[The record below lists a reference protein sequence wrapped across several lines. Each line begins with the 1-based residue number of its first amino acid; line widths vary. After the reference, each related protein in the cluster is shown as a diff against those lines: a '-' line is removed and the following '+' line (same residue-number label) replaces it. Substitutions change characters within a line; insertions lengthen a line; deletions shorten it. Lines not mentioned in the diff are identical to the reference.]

1 MASKVGKKKTTKKHY
16 QSLTSYIR
24 DVLKQIHPDTGID
37 SLALESVNALMMDS
51 LNRIVKSANELAKN
65 THTHTVSSRLLIFA
79 IKSVVPGELTKH
91 AISECTKAVTKYQS
105 SKLSSKAGRMSKASR
120 AGLKFPPTRIGHMIR
135 ERASGCSRLSETAS
149 ITMAATLE
157 YLAAEVLELAGNSA
171 YDHKHKLINNRDILL
186 AISNDFELHKLY
198 KNVVLPGGVVP
209 FYIPTEKDKKKKRK
223 K

>member
-1 MASKVGKKKTTKKHY
+1 MSVPKKKRRTKRDY
-16 QSLTSYIR
+16 EYLGTYINK
-24 DVLKQIHPDTGID
+24 VLKQVHPSGGITGE
-37 SLALESVNALMMDS
+37 AEKSVNVLLMDTLDRTMKVVNDLLQS
-51 LNRIVKSANELAKN
+51 SK
-65 THTHTVSSRLLIFA
+65 THTVKATVISAALSTIITGELGKHA
-79 IKSVVPGELTKH
+79 KSEGTKSVTKF
-91 AISECTKAVTKYQS
+91 QS
-105 SKLSSKAGRMSKASR
+105 SVAGTKGAGVSKASR

-149 ITMAATLE
+149 ITMAAALE